1 MTIGFDPAQ
10 LVVPYVGRVDVPTA
24 TRIDRVAFDPKSRA
38 SATDDKGHEQVA
50 GNRNSQSATR
60 PGSRQC
66 RTCAERKYKDVS
78 NDPSVSFQS
87 PTSLAPGTEMAAVSA
102 HEQEHVSHNAAE
114 AARKGMQATSTV
126 TIHTDVCPECGR
138 VYVSGGTT
146 RTTYSRKVSA
156 ALDEDARGLLLDA
169 TA

>member
-1 MTIGFDPAQ
+1 MIIGLDPAQ
-10 LVVPYVGRVDVPTA
+10 LVVPFVGRVDVPTA
-24 TRIDRVAFDPKSRA
+24 TRVDRVDFDPRSEP
-38 SATDDKGHEQVA
+38 SATDDGGREQVA
-50 GNRNSQSATR
+50 RNRSSQQ
-60 PGSRQC
+60 PGQLGARKC

-78 NDPSVSFQS
+78 NDPSVSFQT

-102 HEQEHVSHNAAE
+102 HEQQHVTHNAAE
-114 AARKGMQATSTV
+114 AERKGMQASSTV

-146 RTTYSRKVSA
+146 RTTYTRKVSA
-156 ALDEDARGLLLDA
+156 ALDEDSRGLLVDA